1 MLFSLFS
8 GRRCVKRASASD
20 MDHHMQQLPVQMA
33 EVHPLQTTGQSLN
46 APRQHPVYAPYSRH
60 LHPHTTY
67 RSRECRDV
75 YRPQTETGAP
85 HRRQPVPNHQREMLY
100 LPLSEQA
107 RYRRSYPH
115 QRGPPSSQHQ
125 AAGSAAYAQQVAGTP
140 VVSQGQDKVI
150 NPRNLIYVH
159 QASGT
164 SVASQGVG
172 QVFSPS
178 TSVHNHQVPG
188 TSVASQGLN
197 DFVNPSTSMYTN
209 QMAGTPVASR
219 GYDSMDNPNRS
230 MSAHQAAGTLVASHG
245 YDSMDN
251 PNSSMPVHQV
261 SGTPITSQ
269 ELDTMDITSSGIL
282 LDEHYK
288 SLRIGQH
295 GYRLPETATQNNCKT
310 QVYPHGRQHEYQL
323 ETTVGTDS
331 HTPPLKIR
339 RLEQCTNSQLSMNCV
354 IGEGACIAQET
365 SQKPKDTD
373 PLKSNLSSIPNSPAG
388 YENETDSNGGQ
399 DEVPLDLTLKPPV
412 EPRQSPRKQIKYAE
426 LLKKRREARTKA
438 KLTGQPSTVDLPS
451 NPSVDKLGQSGTSS
465 EKPGHTS
472 LTPSEKPSQPAVKSL
487 EKPSQPSVITQE
499 LHHPSVTS
507 REKLGDPP
515 MTSCEKP
522 GHSSVT
528 HEKSSH
534 PSVTSHGKLGHPSVT
549 AHEKPS
555 HPSVTPC
562 ETPRH
567 PSVMSRENRSPPA
580 VTPCETHSHPYVTSR
595 ETTGPTIKTELLS
608 PPMLTRVTSSAT
620 PTSRMVPRES
630 HSVGPITNQGWRSP
644 PTLTRETVSAP
655 PQVLCEWYE
664 DGSSGTG
671 ISTIK
676 RESDSGRKDGNLDV
690 CGIIATSTGIR
701 SIKGSPKM
709 MSKTLPSDDF
719 GSSASQTAQPC
730 HRESS
735 ASVDAPISSVAKNRA
750 SVLPLQVSTGAV
762 CGGESPGFATHP
774 TSDPSASLST
784 SEQFDPSS
792 TDRQSSVSPRER
804 GGATSPKDCLTSTS
818 QQSMAS
824 KGPTTAVLDTSSPI
838 NVQFA
843 QFHNTCLL
851 FIQVDSEVYIPFIPL
866 QRLVFTDVP
875 RENLLDVM
883 KLLGLHVRSL
893 TMEEVHTVN
902 CYLES
907 MNSRV
912 RVPVSIPVT
921 AIKLELAERLYSY
934 YFPQSSDI
942 ALQEQS
948 ARETTEA
955 LETAPNSVERPA
967 EAGVQAVQDEESETC
982 QDPIRDSDSSEDSVS
997 GSAASGSRKTSV
1009 PALASG
1015 SDEEGL
1021 SGLPASGGTG
1031 DSCENHG
1038 GEDPECKKSR
1048 DTEVTVSTKT
1058 RKPAVAKKHKITK
1071 KDAVAQKPTI
1081 IKKHEL
1087 AAKVLAAAKKQRNA
1101 KKGTAAKVLNA
1112 AKKRSIAKNVTQKY
1126 TVAKR
1131 LPGDKKALCSSTP
1144 GAQTSVSIAV
1154 NLAPAESTQN
1164 EKDTEQAAPQAGA
1177 VSQGLGEEFIYH
1189 GKTLHCVYRGKTKY
1203 FLVSEIRLE
1212 VLNNKKDYR
1221 WCSSTLSTKFKEIG
1235 ITPTS
1240 ITEEEL
1246 QIFHDYWHLTMC
1258 VNRNSKLLPLRSLK
1272 KIRKAYNKAKKHS
1285 RRKRNGLAG
1294 GPATLERVPEVAA
1307 NTMSSIGTMD
1317 AEGLLLLN
1325 QTENKSCGVL
1335 QIRNR
1340 SLRFAKRAGEPMV
1353 LLIDVRRNFYPQM
1366 PSLKFSYM
1374 TNSFKLNP
1382 PRISEEERDTFCE
1395 IPYDFNLKQK
1405 PSCRNCVL
1413 SVTSVRKLLDKHP
1426 PSTLTSCESAA
1437 EENVKASEKAE
1448 YCCDQLPE
1456 VINQKETVKTDQNSF
1471 SEVTKA
1477 DPSRKPS
1484 NGKHL
1489 RESIIMAAKTSGEVE
1504 SRLEGFTV
1512 SGMSEYTKDDDVGRE
1527 EVSIL
1532 PCVGVM
1538 MTPTSEPEDTTV
1550 AAPVLAP
1557 GDGSPVTS
1565 EGTPHMTFSDS
1576 MHNPEREE
1584 KTKELEAFPS
1594 HLHVSKDVAQSQRGI
1609 VEGESHY
1616 EQQESVTE
1624 AATHKSVGIPPTQEK
1639 NSCGEQENITKAATH
1654 KSVGVTPA
1662 PDKNSLGNQ
1671 ENITESATNKS
1682 VGITPAQ
1689 EKNSLGKQENITKG
1703 ATHKSVG
1710 ITPAQEKNSLG
1721 KQENITKGATHKSV
1735 GITPAQEKNSL
1746 GKQENITKG
1755 ATHKS
1760 VGIVPAQ
1767 GKNSLGEQE
1776 NITEAATHKSVG
1788 ITPTQEENSLRNQ
1801 ENITGAVTHKSVG
1814 ITPAQEKNSL
1824 GEQENITKGATHKSV
1839 GITPTQE
1846 KNRLGQPDGVYQS
1859 DLTGRSEDTVCGEEL
1874 FHGVSLPYIIK
1885 NGLKY
1890 LLSLQVKD
1898 KILSPDV
1905 ELCPRKFRK
1914 VCRDLELVTLEITDS
1929 DLLVFR
1935 TAGVQNGKG
1944 LQLNKLIQLEDAEKL
1959 VKFNLLSKT
1968 SGNIEISHEKVCP
1981 KENPAY
1987 KKHTLEATKE
1997 STQSNSTDV
2006 GQKDSEPL
2014 NGPRGYKERP
2024 SFWELVGDI
2033 GKSLVPTVE
2042 IKKESKVE
2050 ERSGLKSELE
2060 APVPLPAEDSVSPRE
2075 EDSSA
2080 IPVCHKHPEGPQT
2093 GTLLESRA
2101 KNCLSPCII
2110 CTDCLAIFSIEEFLS
2125 HSHHGPDQDNTTLSW
2140 SASRLCVDKTRRC
2153 PGNKHLWHRFLKR

>member
-1 MLFSLFS
+1 MASQGVGQAFSPS
-8 GRRCVKRASASD
+8 TS
-20 MDHHMQQLPVQMA
+20 
-33 EVHPLQTTGQSLN
+33 VH
-46 APRQHPVYAPYSRH
+46 
-60 LHPHTTY
+60 
-67 RSRECRDV
+67 
-75 YRPQTETGAP
+75 
-85 HRRQPVPNHQREMLY
+85 NHQV
-100 LPLSEQA
+100 P
-107 RYRRSYPH
+107 
-115 QRGPPSSQHQ
+115 
-125 AAGSAAYAQQVAGTP
+125 
-140 VVSQGQDKVI
+140 
-150 NPRNLIYVH
+150 
-159 QASGT
+159 GT

-197 DFVNPSTSMYTN
+197 DFVNPSASMYTN

-219 GYDSMDNPNRS
+219 GYDSMDNPNS
-230 MSAHQAAGTLVASHG
+230 LVSAHQAAGTLVASHG

-288 SLRIGQH
+288 SLRTGQH

-310 QVYPHGRQHEYQL
+310 QVYPHGRQQEYQL

-331 HTPPLKIR
+331 HTPPVKIR
-339 RLEQCTNSQLSMNCV
+339 RLEQCTNSQLNMNSV

-426 LLKKRREARTKA
+426 LLKKRREARKKG

-451 NPSVDKLGQSGTSS
+451 NPSVDKLGQSRTSS

-534 PSVTSHGKLGHPSVT
+534 PSVTSHEKLG
-549 AHEKPS
+549 

-562 ETPRH
+562 ETPCH
-567 PSVMSRENRSPPA
+567 PSVMSHENRSPPA
-580 VTPCETHSHPYVTSR
+580 VTPCEKPSHPSVTSREKSIHSAVTSCEKPSHPTVTPCEKPIHPCETHSHPSVTSR

-664 DGSSGTG
+664 DGSSGSG

-719 GSSASQTAQPC
+719 GSLAPQTAQPC

-824 KGPTTAVLDTSSPI
+824 KCPTTAVLDTSSPI
-838 NVQFA
+838 KVQFA

-866 QRLVFTDVP
+866 QRLVFTDVR

-893 TMEEVHTVN
+893 TMEEVRTVN
-902 CYLES
+902 RYLES
-907 MNSRV
+907 LNSKV
-912 RVPVSIPVT
+912 RVPVSRPVT

-934 YFPQSSDI
+934 YFPQCSDI
-942 ALQEQS
+942 AVQEQS
-948 ARETTEA
+948 IREMKEA
-955 LETAPNSVERPA
+955 LETVPISVERPA
-967 EAGVQAVQDEESETC
+967 EAEVQAVQDEESETC
-982 QDPIRDSDSSEDSVS
+982 QDPIRDSDSSEDSGS

-1021 SGLPASGGTG
+1021 SGLPASGGTR

-1048 DTEVTVSTKT
+1048 DTKVTMSTKT

-1071 KDAVAQKPTI
+1071 KDTVAPKPTI
-1081 IKKHEL
+1081 IKNHKL
-1087 AAKVLAAAKKQRNA
+1087 AAKVLNNA
-1101 KKGTAAKVLNA
+1101 KKV
-1112 AKKRSIAKNVTQKY
+1112 SIAKNVKLQKY

-1189 GKTLHCVYRGKTKY
+1189 GKTLHCVYRGQTKY
-1203 FLVSEIRLE
+1203 FLVSEIRLK
-1212 VLNNKKDYR
+1212 VLNNKKGYS
-1221 WCSSTLSTKFKEIG
+1221 WCASTLSAKFKEIG

-1246 QIFHDYWHLTMC
+1246 QIFHEYWHFPMR
-1258 VNRNSKLLPLRSLK
+1258 VNRNSKLVSLRSLK
-1272 KIRKAYNKAKKHS
+1272 KLRKAYRNKAKKEPK
-1285 RRKRNGLAG
+1285 RKRNGPAG
-1294 GPATLERVPEVAA
+1294 GPATPKRVAEVATNAISSVA
-1307 NTMSSIGTMD
+1307 NMEDLPLI
-1317 AEGLLLLN
+1317 N
-1325 QTENKSCGVL
+1325 QTENESCGVL
-1335 QIRNR
+1335 QIRNQ

-1382 PRISEEERDTFCE
+1382 AHISQEERDTFCE
-1395 IPYDFNLKQK
+1395 IPYDFALKQK

-1456 VINQKETVKTDQNSF
+1456 VINQKETVKTDQNSL

-1477 DPSRKPS
+1477 DLSRKPS

-1489 RESIIMAAKTSGEVE
+1489 RESIIMAAKTSGEAE

-1512 SGMSEYTKDDDVGRE
+1512 TGMSEYTKDDDVGRE

-1557 GDGSPVTS
+1557 GDGNPVTS
-1565 EGTPHMTFSDS
+1565 EETPHMTFTDS
-1576 MHNPEREE
+1576 MHNPETEE

-1616 EQQESVTE
+1616 EQQESVTV
-1624 AATHKSVGIPPTQEK
+1624 AARHKSVRIPPTQEK
-1639 NSCGEQENITKAATH
+1639 NSR
-1654 KSVGVTPA
+1654 
-1662 PDKNSLGNQ
+1662 GN
-1671 ENITESATNKS
+1671 
-1682 VGITPAQ
+1682 
-1689 EKNSLGKQENITKG
+1689 
-1703 ATHKSVG
+1703 
-1710 ITPAQEKNSLG
+1710 
-1721 KQENITKGATHKSV
+1721 
-1735 GITPAQEKNSL
+1735 
-1746 GKQENITKG
+1746 
-1755 ATHKS
+1755 
-1760 VGIVPAQ
+1760 
-1767 GKNSLGEQE
+1767 QE

-1788 ITPTQEENSLRNQ
+1788 ITPTQEKNSLGKQ
-1801 ENITGAVTHKSVG
+1801 ENITEAATHKSVG
-1814 ITPAQEKNSL
+1814 IPPTQEKNSL
-1824 GEQENITKGATHKSV
+1824 EEQEKITEAATHKSV

-1846 KNRLGQPDGVYQS
+1846 KSSLGKQENITIAATHKSVGITPAQKKNSLGNQENITEAAAHKSVGITSTQEKNSLGQPDGVYQS
-1859 DLTGRSEDTVCGEEL
+1859 DLTGKSENTVCGEVL
-1874 FHGVSLPYIIK
+1874 FHGVCLPYIIK

-1890 LLSLQVKD
+1890 LLSLQLKD

-1914 VCRDLELVTLEITDS
+1914 VCRDLGVVTLEITDS

-1968 SGNIEISHEKVCP
+1968 SRNIEISHEKVCP

-2033 GKSLVPTVE
+2033 GKSLVPSVE

-2060 APVPLPAEDSVSPRE
+2060 APIPMADEDTASPRE

-2080 IPVCHKHPEGPQT
+2080 IPVCHQHPEGPQT

-2110 CTDCLAIFSIEEFLS
+2110 CTDCLAIFSIDEFLS